1 MCGEKRFLMVL
12 LVSLFSLPLF
22 SQESNR
28 LGFQISPS
36 LWNSIDLNL
45 QLLETQTED
54 MQKLTEKQYG
64 QILKL
69 ENAYLDTYQLYL
81 NSENNLK
88 QLNQDMKKCK
98 ESLKIWRIVGISA
111 TGVTIL
117 TIIGVIIYERV
128 H

>member
-1 MCGEKRFLMVL
+1 MCGKRFLMVL
-12 LVSLFSLPLF
+12 LVSFFSLPLF

-28 LGFQISPS
+28 LGFQISPD
-36 LWNSIDLNL
+36 LWNNIDLNL

-54 MQKLTEKQYG
+54 MQKLTEKQHG

-111 TGVTIL
+111 TGIMIL
-117 TIIGVIIYERV
+117 TIVGVIAYERV